1 MYRRGLLGKH
11 EEWLMKYES
20 SMEEDSEITSE
31 VITAL
36 KVHVEELMEQKL
48 IGKEQGDRIIR
59 ALDEIMKN
67 PQKIFNLK
75 DDAED
80 IHEAIEMAL
89 EREIGEEAK
98 LIGIGKSRNDH
109 VATAIRLHLKREIS
123 EITEEIRRFRRTL
136 IERAEEYVDMIMPSF
151 THLQSAQ
158 PTTLAHYLLYIE
170 EEMEGYEDLLNYIN
184 SKVIDESPLGAGAI
198 AGSIVTIDRDRM
210 TEKLGMSKTIV
221 NTIRAT
227 GSRSF
232 IMITSSI
239 LTALQVTLS
248 RIAEDFVIWSTNQ
261 FNYIQLP
268 ESHLAT
274 SSIMPHKKNPVT
286 MEVLRAQAGETIG
299 ENTAIM
305 ATIKGVPSGYNL
317 DLQEVT
323 KHLWNITKMV
333 KDSIRV
339 IEDAIGK
346 MKVNDRRTRQ
356 DVENNPVIAAEMAEL
371 ISVKCGIPYRKVHQM
386 MAKAL
391 RETDNDIQEALN
403 ILKKEFGVNTNIPV
417 RVQEYLKL
425 KKNLGSPNPDH
436 IRSLI
441 WERKRSLMTI

>member
-1 MYRRGLLGKH
+1 
-11 EEWLMKYES
+11 
-20 SMEEDSEITSE
+20 
-31 VITAL
+31 
-36 KVHVEELMEQKL
+36 
-48 IGKEQGDRIIR
+48 
-59 ALDEIMKN
+59 
-67 PQKIFNLK
+67 
-75 DDAED
+75 
-80 IHEAIEMAL
+80 
-89 EREIGEEAK
+89 
-98 LIGIGKSRNDH
+98 
-109 VATAIRLHLKREIS
+109 
-123 EITEEIRRFRRTL
+123 
-136 IERAEEYVDMIMPSF
+136 
-151 THLQSAQ
+151 
-158 PTTLAHYLLYIE
+158 
-170 EEMEGYEDLLNYIN
+170 
-184 SKVIDESPLGAGAI
+184 
-198 AGSIVTIDRDRM
+198 
-210 TEKLGMSKTIV
+210 
-221 NTIRAT
+221 
-227 GSRSF
+227 
-232 IMITSSI
+232 
-239 LTALQVTLS
+239 
-248 RIAEDFVIWSTNQ
+248 
-261 FNYIQLP
+261 LP

-356 DVENNPVIAAEMAEL
+356 DVENNSVIAAEMAEL